1 MKRLIVAMIVLVSMT
16 ACHEKKSTEFVE
28 TRIVDDVKVTWLQ
41 DNDEPRLMPRE
52 LFADAPDS
60 LMQALNLQDGV
71 PASVSTFLVE
81 KDGKKLLF
89 DAGLP
94 DGKTA
99 ERLESIGIHAD
110 DIDFVFIT
118 HAHGDHIG
126 GLLMNGQ
133 ARYSNAELFISELEH
148 EAWLENE
155 LYQAVVAAYKPHCF
169 AFGDELPCGVKPIA
183 AVGHTPGHT
192 AFLVGKVLVAGDFL
206 HGAALQLEHPEYCAN
221 FDQDKELAVASRKM
235 LLEQAQTNH
244 WLIAGMHLPVPAF
257 LQK

>member
-1 MKRLIVAMIVLVSMT
+1 MNRLFVIMIILVSLT
-16 ACHEKKSTEFVE
+16 ACHEKITTEFVE
-28 TRIVDDVKVTWLQ
+28 TKTVGDIKVILLQ

-60 LMQALNLQDGV
+60 LMQALNLQKGV
-71 PASVSTFLVE
+71 PSSVSTFLIE
-81 KDGKKLLF
+81 KNGQKMLF

-99 ERLESIGIHAD
+99 ERLESIGIQPNE
-110 DIDFVFIT
+110 IDYIFIT

-126 GLLMNGQ
+126 GLLVDGQ
-133 ARYSNAELFISELEH
+133 ARYTKAELYISELEH
-148 EAWLENE
+148 EAWLEDE
-155 LYQAVVAAYKPHCF
+155 LYQAVAAAYKPHCF
-169 AFGDELPCGVKPIA
+169 AFCDELPCGVKPIN

-192 AFLVGKVLVAGDFL
+192 VYLVGNVLVAGDFV

-221 FDQDKELAVASRKM
+221 FDQDKEQAVASRKM
-235 LLEQAQTNH
+235 LLEQAEANH

>member
-1 MKRLIVAMIVLVSMT
+1 MKRLVLTMIVLASMT
-16 ACHEKKSTEFVE
+16 ACHEKENTEFVE
-28 TRIVDDVKVTWLQ
+28 TKTVGDVKITWLQ
-41 DNDEPRLMPRE
+41 DNDAPRLMPCE

-60 LMQALNLQDGV
+60 LMKASNLQDGV

-94 DGKTA
+94 NGKTA
-99 ERLESIGIHAD
+99 DRLESIGVRTD
-110 DIDFVFIT
+110 DIDYIFIT

-126 GLLMNGQ
+126 GLLVNGQ
-133 ARYSNAELFISELEH
+133 ARYSNAELFIAELEH
-148 EAWLENE
+148 EAWLEDD
-155 LYQAVVAAYKPHCF
+155 LYQAVIAAYKPHCF
-169 AFGDELPCGVKPIA
+169 AFDDELPCGVKTIA

-192 AFLVGKVLVAGDFL
+192 AFLVDEILIAGDFV

-244 WLIAGMHLPVPAF
+244 WLIAGMHLPVPPF
-257 LQK
+257 LQN

>member
-1 MKRLIVAMIVLVSMT
+1 MKRLIVTMIVLASMT
-16 ACHEKKSTEFVE
+16 ACREKENMEFVD
-28 TRIVDDVKVTWLQ
+28 TKMVGDVKIIWLQ
-41 DNDEPRLMPRE
+41 DNDEPRIMPRE

-94 DGKTA
+94 NGKTA

-110 DIDFVFIT
+110 DVDYIFIT

-126 GLLMNGQ
+126 GLLEDGK

-148 EAWLENE
+148 EAWSEDG
-155 LYQAVVAAYKPHCF
+155 LYQAVLAAYKPHCF
-169 AFGDELPCGVKPIA
+169 TFDDELPCGVKPIA

-192 AFLVGKVLVAGDFL
+192 AYLIGNVLIAGDFV

-221 FDQDKELAVASRKM
+221 FDQDKEQAVSSRKM

-244 WLIAGMHLPVPAF
+244 WLIAGMHLPVLAF

>member
-1 MKRLIVAMIVLVSMT
+1 MNRLIVTMITLVSIT
-16 ACHEKKSTEFVE
+16 ACREKINTEFIE
-28 TRIVDDVKVTWLQ
+28 TQIVDDVKITWLQ

-60 LMQALNLQDGV
+60 LMQALNLQDGI
-71 PASVSTFLVE
+71 PSSVSTFLVE

-99 ERLESIGIHAD
+99 ERLKSIGIQTD
-110 DIDFVFIT
+110 DIDFIFIT

-126 GLLMNGQ
+126 GLLRDGQ
-133 ARYSNAELFISELEH
+133 ARYSRAELYISKPEH
-148 EAWLENE
+148 EAWLENG
-155 LYQAVVAAYKPHCF
+155 LYQAVAAAYKPHCF
-169 AFGDELPCGVKPIA
+169 EFGEELPCGVKPIA
-183 AVGHTPGHT
+183 AVGHTSGHT
-192 AFLVGKVLVAGDFL
+192 AFLVGNVLVAGDFL
-206 HGAALQLEHPEYCAN
+206 HGAALQLEYPEYCAN
-221 FDQDKELAVASRKM
+221 FDQDKEQAVASRKM
-235 LLEQAQTNH
+235 LLEQAEANH

>member
-1 MKRLIVAMIVLVSMT
+1 MNRMIVAMILLASMT

-28 TRIVDDVKVTWLQ
+28 TKMVGDVKITWLQ

-60 LMQALNLQDGV
+60 LMQALSLRDGV
-71 PASVSTFLVE
+71 PSSVSTFLIE
-81 KDGKKLLF
+81 KDGKKMLF

-99 ERLESIGIHAD
+99 DRLESIGIQTN
-110 DIDFVFIT
+110 DIDYIFVT

-126 GLLMNGQ
+126 GLLADGQ
-133 ARYSNAELFISELEH
+133 ARYSNAELYISEIEH
-148 EAWLENE
+148 NAWLKNE
-155 LYQAVVAAYKPHCF
+155 LYQSVAAAYKPHCF
-169 AFGDELPCGVKPIA
+169 AFGDELPCGVKPIN

-192 AFLVGKVLVAGDFL
+192 AYLVGNVLVAGDFV

-221 FDQDKELAVASRKM
+221 FDQDKEQAIASRKM
-235 LLEQAQTNH
+235 LLEQARTNH
-244 WLIAGMHLPVPAF
+244 WLVLGMHLPVPAF